1 MTNLDISAAYVGLNS
16 VDKVYLGSET
26 IWPTTPPGPVPYDE
40 QYFTIE
46 ANSAGTL
53 NIAYDNFMFSKNG
66 GPWTTGVGNQTLSLN
81 AGDKV
86 RFKSDSAN
94 AQQGMFS
101 ANTLSFQVYG
111 NIESMEYG
119 DNFIDQTA
127 IRAVS
132 AFTGYFSGCTA
143 LTSAAN
149 LILPATSLTHG
160 CYRLMFKACSSL
172 VMGPAV
178 LPSTTLIGTCYYSMF
193 SSCSN
198 LVKGPVLPAS
208 TYRGGNAYDWFYSDC
223 TSLQEI
229 TCLLQNP
236 PSSGFQMWV
245 RNVPATGTFYKAPG
259 AEWTTGFRGIP
270 DGWTV
275 VDYVEPNN

>member
-1 MTNLDISAAYVGLNS
+1 MGAVPA
-16 VDKVYLGSET
+16 DKIYLGTDVVWES
-26 IWPTTPPGPVPYDE
+26 TPPAPVPYDE

-119 DNFIDQTA
+119 DNFIGQTA
-127 IRAVS
+127 IRADS
-132 AFTGYFSGCTA
+132 AFIGYFSGCTA
-143 LTSAAN
+143 LTSAEN
-149 LILPATSLTHG
+149 LILPATSLTYA

-172 VMGPAV
+172 VMGPAI
-178 LPSTTLIGTCYYSMF
+178 LPATNLINVCYYSMF
-193 SSCSN
+193 SSCSS

-208 TYRGGNAYDWFYSDC
+208 TYRPQAYDWFYSDC

-236 PSSGFQMWV
+236 PSSGPQMWV
-245 RNVPATGTFYKAPG
+245 GNVPATGTFYKAPG
-259 AEWTTGFRGIP
+259 AEWPSGIRGIP

-275 VDYVEPNN
+275 VDYVAPNN